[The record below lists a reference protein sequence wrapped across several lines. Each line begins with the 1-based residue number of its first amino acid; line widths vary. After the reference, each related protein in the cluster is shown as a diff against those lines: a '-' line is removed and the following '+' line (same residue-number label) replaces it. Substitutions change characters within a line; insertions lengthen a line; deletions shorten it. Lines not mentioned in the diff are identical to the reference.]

1 MTIRTRIQAEARAR
15 GFTVAELA
23 RRLGWYRSNLSAM
36 DAGRRAISLRA
47 LSRVAD
53 MLGCSTGE
61 LMESSRP
68 DVRVFRA
75 ARVNARV
82 LEWDRR
88 GVDGLDKSWV
98 STAQLAWIR
107 HYRGRRKSSRVQWPI
122 RMPPS

>member
-1 MTIRTRIQAEARAR
+1 MTVRTRIKAEAKAR

-36 DAGRRAISLRA
+36 DAGRRTISLRA
-47 LSRVAD
+47 LSRVAEL
-53 MLGCSTGE
+53 LGCSAGE

-75 ARVNARV
+75 ARVNARM

-107 HYRGRRKSSRVQWPI
+107 HYRRRKPT
-122 RMPPS
+122 